1 MHTHRGGS
9 SGGYRKLAE
18 MVRIWHGEPR
28 YQVPVPGTRRFVM
41 LDRRRLTAVYGGQ
54 AVMTSTLIVDKMCS
68 LRSADWK
75 SLFTMYVRALPRQQ
89 ARTANGVS
97 LNSSQRKQNVHLSD
111 IVIAN
116 ITDRLH
122 CFVYLRIY
130 NVFSCCVQCSVVT
143 RPTFHGDHAQA
154 PRSHR
159 RSPAHSPTTSSSST
173 QPGSC
178 CLARPPDVRHRRSRG
193 SGLTAVSRSLPY
205 LVSWNSSATDRSG
218 SGRSRTSSTARR
230 STQPPGFAAWRPTT
244 SAPSSASW
252 SESELVSLLLSQ
264 KR

>member
-1 MHTHRGGS
+1 
-9 SGGYRKLAE
+9 
-18 MVRIWHGEPR
+18 
-28 YQVPVPGTRRFVM
+28 M